1 MPRVQGAPIIID
13 DSPNMTMPEIRS
25 KARRIKKQH
34 DLGLLVI
41 DYLQLM
47 TSGKR
52 VENRQVEVSEFSR
65 QIKLLAKELEIPV
78 VAISQLNRGSEQRT
92 DKTPQLSDL
101 RESGSIEQ
109 DADIVMLLNRPDAHG
124 HGESDRPGEADIIVA
139 KNRSGPVNRVAV
151 SFQGH
156 YSRFT
161 PMARSAEPPPGAA
174 AGDFY

>member
-1 MPRVQGAPIIID
+1 
-13 DSPNMTMPEIRS
+13 
-25 KARRIKKQH
+25 
-34 DLGLLVI
+34 
-41 DYLQLM
+41 M

-65 QIKLLAKELEIPV
+65 QIKLLAKELELPV

-109 DADIVMLLNRPDAHG
+109 DADIVLLLNRPDAHG
-124 HGESDRPGEADIIVA
+124 AGESERPGEADIIIA
-139 KNRSGPVNRVAV
+139 KNRSGPVNKVAV

-161 PMARSAEPPPGAA
+161 PMARDAEPPGAA
-174 AGDFY
+174 AGDFFG